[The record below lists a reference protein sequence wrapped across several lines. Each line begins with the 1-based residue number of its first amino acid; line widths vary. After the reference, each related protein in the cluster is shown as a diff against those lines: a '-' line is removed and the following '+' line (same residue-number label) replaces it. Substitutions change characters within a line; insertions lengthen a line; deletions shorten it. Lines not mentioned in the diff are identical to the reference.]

1 MRESDNS
8 NLQEIE
14 VLEQRVNSLEQT
26 MGDLLEFTSILMYN
40 LKSNQSITDIKLVK
54 DSEGKISDIVTKEKS
69 MDLTDSLTAIEI
81 MMVRKGTYQQIGK
94 KPRIGRKDSRT

>member
-1 MRESDNS
+1 MPELDNS
-8 NLQEIE
+8 NLREIE
-14 VLEQRVNSLEQT
+14 ALEQRVDSLEQT

-40 LKSNQSITDIKLVK
+40 LKSNEILGDVKVVK
-54 DSEGKISDIVTKEKS
+54 DNEGNVSDVVIKEKV

-94 KPRIGRKDSRT
+94 KPRNA

>member
-1 MRESDNS
+1 MPELDNS
-8 NLQEIE
+8 NLREIE
-14 VLEQRVNSLEQT
+14 ALEQRVDSLEQT

-40 LKSNQSITDIKLVK
+40 LKSNEILGDVKVVK
-54 DSEGKISDIVTKEKS
+54 DNEGNVSDVVIKEKV